1 MKKAHNEEIHID
13 GGEQGHKCEFC
24 EKAFFRKESVRRHI
38 REAHEG
44 KLVKEEGVIY
54 ECGQCEKKYERRDVL
69 RRHVRL
75 VHEAVQ
81 VKEALLT
88 RLTRYVNFMNF
99 DFFFFLAWRPGI
111 AVSVTQRHC
120 VFKPI
125 TNYQVYPRSL

>member
-88 RLTRYVNFMNF
+88 KGQFISKCPFGVIVSTKIPTKKFDNF
-99 DFFFFLAWRPGI
+99 
-111 AVSVTQRHC
+111 C
-120 VFKPI
+120 
-125 TNYQVYPRSL
+125 PRI